1 MSVKSGQSL
10 TVMFPTNH
18 PITRT
23 PTVADTAPYAMLYV
37 NGVQVIGATFSI
49 TNVTPGLYS
58 AAVTLPTLA
67 AGDMVAV
74 RFTATVGGVA
84 GQSVWQDIADTA
96 RLSDGVTLA
105 DDAIT
110 AAKFDQVTAFPLTAE
125 DADETELARV
135 GKTMVI
141 P

>member
-10 TVMFPTNH
+10 TVVFPTNH
-18 PITRT
+18 PVTRAPADADAL
-23 PTVADTAPYAMLYV
+23 PTGTLYV
-37 NGVQVIGATFSI
+37 NGAANAAT
-49 TNVTPGLYS
+49 VTVASVTTGLYS

-67 AGDMVAV
+67 AGDMVAI
-74 RFTATVGGVA
+74 RFTATVGGAA

-110 AAKFDQVTAFPLTAE
+110 ATKFDQSTAFPQTA
-125 DADETELARV
+125 ADVAALV
-135 GKTMVI
+135 L
-141 P
+141 PSP